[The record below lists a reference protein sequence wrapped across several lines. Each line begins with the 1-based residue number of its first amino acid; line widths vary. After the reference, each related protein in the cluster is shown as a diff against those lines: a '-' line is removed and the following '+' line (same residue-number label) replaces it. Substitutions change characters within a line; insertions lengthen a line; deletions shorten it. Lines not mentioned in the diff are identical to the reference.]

1 MIRLGFITRRI
12 IEMLIILAIIVI
24 GIYTYDEIR
33 RQNSSLKVMLIG
45 IGIILFAI
53 VLQAYTLKMII
64 AILGFVTIVYGAKKI
79 N

>member
-1 MIRLGFITRRI
+1 
-12 IEMLIILAIIVI
+12 MLIILAIIVI

>member
-1 MIRLGFITRRI
+1 MVFITGRI
-12 IEMLIILAIIVI
+12 IDMLIILGTIVI

-53 VLQAYTLKMII
+53 VIQIYTLKMII
-64 AILGFVTIVYGAKKI
+64 GILGFITIVYGAKKI

>member
-1 MIRLGFITRRI
+1 VIRLGFITGRI